1 MTVIHTLRA
10 PSPHKMWFYWLSH
23 FLAAHVKWSTREAL
37 YGIFQASTDTETAF
51 GYSLDYYSE
60 AILELS
66 WNSILRKWLV
76 KIIFFHHNLGQLVIK
91 KRIFSYE
98 WHSGSSAYRFCLH
111 PSPAGQ
117 FQYELGLE
125 RLFLV
130 RLKEHPCSDT
140 CGSGGGFCLSG
151 CSSQTVHPRKSN
163 LVSYDRT

>member
-1 MTVIHTLRA
+1 MMVIHIFS
-10 PSPHKMWFYWLSH
+10 PPPPHKIGFFVFMVRALNRP
-23 FLAAHVKWSTREAL
+23 TREAS